1 MVFEQVCKT
10 LAAQLNIKPETI
22 KLESDIIADLK
33 ADSLD
38 VVELLMTLEEQ
49 FNITMPEEDAS
60 KMKTVR
66 DLVVFIEKH
75 KK

>member
-1 MVFEQVCKT
+1 MVLEQIKKT
-10 LAAQLNIKPETI
+10 LAAQLNINPETI
-22 KLESDIIADLK
+22 KPESDIIADLK

-49 FNITMPEEDAS
+49 FDISMPEEDAAR
-60 KMKTVR
+60 MKTVR
-66 DLVVFIEKH
+66 DLVNFIEKN